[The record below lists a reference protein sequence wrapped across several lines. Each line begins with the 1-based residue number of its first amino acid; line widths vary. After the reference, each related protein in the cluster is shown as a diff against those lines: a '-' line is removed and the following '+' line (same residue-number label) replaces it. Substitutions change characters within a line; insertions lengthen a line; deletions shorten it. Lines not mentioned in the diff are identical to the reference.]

1 MLQLDDHWVWDFWLA
16 RDISPGISRGG
27 SEHHLFYL
35 YAPKSLG
42 SEHRRHR
49 NARIGHA
56 TSPDLVNWT
65 VLPEALGPRGAG
77 YFDETATWTGCVV
90 RSGDEWVMFYTGS
103 RFLHAEPEH
112 ANIETIGRAVSA
124 DLNTW
129 VPDREPVLVADSRWY
144 ETLGDSSWPEEAWRD
159 PWVYPVEDGWEM
171 LITARARPGAGFGD
185 SEAGVI
191 GRAFSADLV
200 AWEARPP
207 LSAPGAGFVHLE
219 VPQLVTVLG
228 REFLIF
234 SCPASGLSGARLG
247 SPGGI
252 WSVPVRGGVLEP
264 EDASLLLEEHWYS
277 GRVVEHEGSAKL
289 LAFANTAADGTF
301 PGVIGDPFDLG
312 IGVDGR
318 LRVMV

>member
-65 VLPEALGPRGAG
+65 VLPEALARGAG

-129 VPDREPVLVADSRWY
+129 FPIGNRCW
-144 ETLGDSSWPEEAWRD
+144 WPT
-159 PWVYPVEDGWEM
+159 P
-171 LITARARPGAGFGD
+171 AGTRR
-185 SEAGVI
+185 SATRR
-191 GRAFSADLV
+191 GR
-200 AWEARPP
+200 R
-207 LSAPGAGFVHLE
+207 
-219 VPQLVTVLG
+219 
-228 REFLIF
+228 R
-234 SCPASGLSGARLG
+234 R
-247 SPGGI
+247 GGI
-252 WSVPVRGGVLEP
+252 RGCTRSRT
-264 EDASLLLEEHWYS
+264 A
-277 GRVVEHEGSAKL
+277 GRC
-289 LAFANTAADGTF
+289 
-301 PGVIGDPFDLG
+301 
-312 IGVDGR
+312 
-318 LRVMV
+318 